1 MQFIAR
7 RGKLLAVYAHN
18 TEMHEDI
25 VVLSAH
31 ADARLYI
38 IDSRL
43 VDEIAPIAA
52 ILSDIVVASDYNG
65 FGWYERWSSDRCCPN
80 LTHLH
85 TASIQYKFA
94 PGLKS
99 HTEIDEYIAS
109 LKEVR
114 FSDPGVMRT
123 DFNLD
128 AVSRS
133 TDTMQGIPKIIE
145 INSRVCGPAM
155 NGENMHNQ
163 HFNG

>member
-65 FGWYERWSSDRCCPN
+65 FGWYVP
-80 LTHLH
+80 LLV
-85 TASIQYKFA
+85 
-94 PGLKS
+94 L
-99 HTEIDEYIAS
+99 
-109 LKEVR
+109 
-114 FSDPGVMRT
+114 
-123 DFNLD
+123 
-128 AVSRS
+128 
-133 TDTMQGIPKIIE
+133 
-145 INSRVCGPAM
+145 
-155 NGENMHNQ
+155 
-163 HFNG
+163 